1 MKQINELMGINVQI
15 CKCFLEKVGGAPKLL
30 LQGGAPDSF
39 SGSGQLEVVKQRRWS
54 KILRNKLA
62 QIAPLKCT
70 RFYSDNVRTSEHS
83 MDKLSSNVQ
92 LVKLETSSSASP
104 HLQFCQRIRDCEK
117 NV

>member
-1 MKQINELMGINVQI
+1 MCALKAIL

-39 SGSGQLEVVKQRRWS
+39 SGSGQLEVVKQRRGS

-83 MDKLSSNVQ
+83 MDKFSSSVQ

-104 HLQFCQRIRDCEK
+104 QLQFCQRIRDCEK